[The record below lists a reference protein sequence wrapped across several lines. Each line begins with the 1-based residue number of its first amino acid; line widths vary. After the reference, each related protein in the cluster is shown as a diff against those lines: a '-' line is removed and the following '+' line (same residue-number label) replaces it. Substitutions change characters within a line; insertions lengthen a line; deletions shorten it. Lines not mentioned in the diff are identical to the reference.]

1 MMVRST
7 YPDEDQR
14 TGVSHL
20 VLPLRHLDHG
30 ELSRAGA
37 LAQNL
42 PHLRKNRSEQHPDAS
57 MTHHEQGLVLFIQA
71 GAAVGT
77 LEVLQV
83 LNCGQ
88 TIVLADGVRN

>member
-14 TGVSHL
+14 AGVSHL

-30 ELSRAGA
+30 ELSGAGA

-42 PHLRKNRSEQHPDAS
+42 PHLRKNRSEQHPQHD
-57 MTHHEQGLVLFIQA
+57 THPEQGLVLFIQA
-71 GAAVGT
+71 GAEVGI
-77 LEVLQV
+77 LEVMS
-83 LNCGQ
+83 CRQ
-88 TIVLADGVRN
+88 TIILADG

>member
-14 TGVSHL
+14 AGVSHL

-30 ELSRAGA
+30 ELSGAGA

-42 PHLRKNRSEQHPDAS
+42 PHLRKNRSERHPDAS
-57 MTHHEQGLVLFIQA
+57 MTHPKQGFVLFIQA
-71 GAAVGT
+71 GAAVGI

-83 LNCGQ
+83 LSCRQ
-88 TIVLADGVRN
+88 TIILADGVRN